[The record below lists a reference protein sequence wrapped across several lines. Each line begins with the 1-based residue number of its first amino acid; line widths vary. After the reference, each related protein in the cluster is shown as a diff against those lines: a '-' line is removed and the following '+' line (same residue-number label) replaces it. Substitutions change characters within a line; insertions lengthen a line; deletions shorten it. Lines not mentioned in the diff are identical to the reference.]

1 MPEKYFVIDT
11 NVVISIAVFSS
22 LTPALSLKKMISSGS
37 LAFSEAV
44 LQEYNETLSN
54 NKFDKY
60 ISLERR
66 LRFLETLTTQGSL
79 IKITEPIRLCRDPK
93 DDKYL
98 ELAIACNATC
108 IITGDKD
115 LLVLH
120 PFENIPI
127 LTPADFINQ
136 Y

>member
-11 NVVISIAVFSS
+11 NVVISVAVFSS
-22 LTPALSLKKMISSGS
+22 LTPALSLKKMMS
-37 LAFSEAV
+37 LGNLVFSEAV

-66 LRFLETLTTQGSL
+66 LRFLETLTARGSL
-79 IKITEPIRLCRDPK
+79 IKITKPIRICRDPK

>member
-11 NVVISIAVFSS
+11 NVVISVAVFSS
-22 LTPALSLKKMISSGS
+22 LTPALSLKKMMS
-37 LAFSEAV
+37 LGNLVFSEAV

-66 LRFLETLTTQGSL
+66 LRFLETLTARGSL
-79 IKITEPIRLCRDPK
+79 IKITKPIRICRDPK

-136 Y
+136 

>member
-11 NVVISIAVFSS
+11 NVVISVAVFSS
-22 LTPALSLKKMISSGS
+22 LTPALSLKKMMS
-37 LAFSEAV
+37 LGNLVFSEAV

-98 ELAIACNATC
+98 ELAIACNAAC
-108 IITGDKD
+108 IISGDKD